1 MGTPEFA
8 VSSLLTLYKNPKFE
22 IILVI
27 TEPDKPAQR
36 NLEIQKPAIKKLAQ
50 KLNLKIFQPKSL
62 KKKGVIKKILMKKPD
77 LIITVAYGKLL
88 PKELLKNTINFHPS
102 LLPKYRGPSPIQAV
116 ILAGDKKTGITIMK
130 MDEKMDHGPILAQKE
145 IKIQKNETYKSL
157 SEKLAKTGAD
167 FLIDTLKKY
176 LAGKI
181 KPKKQN
187 HQKATICKLIKKE
200 NGKLD
205 FQKPAEIL
213 EKEIRAYFPWP
224 GSYMQIQVKNK
235 SLNVKILEVQTH
247 KIINQEIPKGQFY
260 SPNKKDL
267 YINCSQDALK
277 ILKLQIEGKNP
288 ISSQDF
294 INGYLKF

>member
-1 MGTPEFA
+1 M
-8 VSSLLTLYKNPKFE
+8 
-22 IILVI
+22 
-27 TEPDKPAQR
+27 
-36 NLEIQKPAIKKLAQ
+36 
-50 KLNLKIFQPKSL
+50 
-62 KKKGVIKKILMKKPD
+62 
-77 LIITVAYGKLL
+77 AYGKLL

-102 LLPKYRGPSPIQAV
+102 LLPKYRGPSPIQSV

-200 NGKLD
+200 DGKLD
-205 FQKPAEIL
+205 FGKSAEIL
-213 EKEIRAYFPWP
+213 KREIRAYFPWP

-294 INGYLKF
+294 INGYLK